1 MGMVKRLNG
10 PLAHQGSA
18 GQCSNWNKIWRTWIR
33 EFLAS
38 KPCYSSHDLQHIDN
52 TILENSINITVFV
65 CKKYYWCDQHGCG
78 MKVASAWHLTTSST
92 SNCSIGCIDEEN
104 QNKDHSCFNFN
115 DDILHLPSCL
125 LVVEIKKKAIMRNML
140 KLSERSKMKMCRICT
155 SMSRR

>member
-1 MGMVKRLNG
+1 
-10 PLAHQGSA
+10 
-18 GQCSNWNKIWRTWIR
+18 
-33 EFLAS
+33 
-38 KPCYSSHDLQHIDN
+38 
-52 TILENSINITVFV
+52 LENSINITVFV